1 MFKQRVWTRST
12 LFLILNA
19 SFLSAVTQIVTKKII
34 KAFLLSTWPWLG
46 GDSLV
51 TAKKILQIRKRE
63 RLNFGFVHH
72 IYSGGSVRG
81 RWIKVNLNNLLRMGN
96 WFWKFFPWPIHPN
109 GYWQLSVLFPVL
121 TQLLYDHT
129 DNQLWFVLLLIV
141 SPLSAIS

>member
-1 MFKQRVWTRST
+1 MNKEHLVSDLKRQ
-12 LFLILNA
+12 
-19 SFLSAVTQIVTKKII
+19 LSLCCHSNCYEENYQS
-34 KAFLLSTWPWLG
+34 LSPFYLALAWWWFI
-46 GDSLV
+46 

-72 IYSGGSVRG
+72 VYSGGSVRG